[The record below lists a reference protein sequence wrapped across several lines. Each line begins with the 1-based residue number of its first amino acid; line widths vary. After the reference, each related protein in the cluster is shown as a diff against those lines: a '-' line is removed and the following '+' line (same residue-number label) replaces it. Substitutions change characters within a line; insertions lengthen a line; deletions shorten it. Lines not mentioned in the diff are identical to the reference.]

1 MLRVFLEDSEPV
13 RYAGRVSV
21 LLSLEYLI
29 ELLEFSARRE
39 LHVAGSLAHE
49 FIAGSNV
56 SLDDLLEVLKGVLVA
71 DPQPRSDSRTWRLV
85 KLEDVDVHEVRGEE
99 LPGQSDVVR
108 ALGRGTE
115 HKLSIVQVL
124 KELSC
129 FLRVDVLELRVVDSS
144 NVELAK
150 ALGST
155 ILVHFEGLVN
165 QVLRLIVETLCNEVG
180 MVLKIN
186 TLAGKGDTEQ
196 LLIILLDRVDA
207 AGYNIALLDYSL
219 YLTIIEVKLSA
230 VNLSV
235 ETVVKFTKDKA

>member
-21 LLSLEYLI
+21 LLSLEYLV

-115 HKLSIVQVL
+115 HKLSIV
-124 KELSC
+124 
-129 FLRVDVLELRVVDSS
+129 
-144 NVELAK
+144 
-150 ALGST
+150 
-155 ILVHFEGLVN
+155 
-165 QVLRLIVETLCNEVG
+165 
-180 MVLKIN
+180 
-186 TLAGKGDTEQ
+186 
-196 LLIILLDRVDA
+196 
-207 AGYNIALLDYSL
+207 
-219 YLTIIEVKLSA
+219 
-230 VNLSV
+230 
-235 ETVVKFTKDKA
+235 